1 MKKAARNFVFRL
13 ILASF
18 ALGVFATAQQPK
30 PAGRVMVHAG
40 KLLDVRTGK
49 TLNDQAIV
57 IDGGKIVSVGPFTQ
71 ASRSPDRSG
80 QRYRST
86 WLDRCAY
93 SHDQRPARC
102 RL

>member
-1 MKKAARNFVFRL
+1 MKKARNFVFRL

-57 IDGGKIVSVGPFTQ
+57 IDDRDSTMGAGDGEMVNVEIE
-71 ASRSPDRSG
+71 RYPDRGS
-80 QRYRST
+80 R
-86 WLDRCAY
+86 
-93 SHDQRPARC
+93 ARGPGAQGKSPGP
-102 RL
+102 LLSF